1 MANGLTP
8 GGSPAGRS
16 AVEGELAPWT
26 RLQGSTGSTWV
37 YQPAS
42 DWWDV
47 SGFQDATFAID
58 VRDYSNNVR
67 IYIQTATVA
76 EDDAFTDIVNHRP
89 LAAGKTYF
97 KFASTATTP
106 VLRYVRWKVGN
117 ASGAWATQF
126 RIVAS
131 FKRRT

>member
-1 MANGLTP
+1 MANGLTG
-8 GGSPAGRS
+8 GGSPSGGS

-26 RLQGSTGSTWV
+26 RLQGSTASTMIC
-37 YQPAS
+37 QPAS

-47 SGFQDATFAID
+47 SGFQDAIFAID
-58 VRDYSNNVR
+58 VRDYSNSVR

-76 EDDAFTDIVNHRP
+76 EDDAFMDLVNHRP
-89 LAAGKTYF
+89 LSAGKTYF

-117 ASGAWATQF
+117 ASAAWATQF

-131 FKRRT
+131 FKRQT